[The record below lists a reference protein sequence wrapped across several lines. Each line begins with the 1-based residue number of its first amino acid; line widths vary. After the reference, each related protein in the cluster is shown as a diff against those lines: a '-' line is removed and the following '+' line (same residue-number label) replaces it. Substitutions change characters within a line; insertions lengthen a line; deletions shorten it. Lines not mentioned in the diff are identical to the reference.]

1 MCDECDEPQPRYVAY
16 FGKAGGKV
24 WQPRQNAASTPCC
37 DDRTSMRANKTRFMC
52 DDLRQATER
61 EKN

>member
-1 MCDECDEPQPRYVAY
+1 MCDECDESQPRYVAY

-24 WQPRQNAASTPCC
+24 WQPRQNAASTPCH
-37 DDRTSMRANKTRFMC
+37 DDRPTMRTDATRFMC
-52 DDLRQATER
+52 DDLNQAAAR

>member
-1 MCDECDEPQPRYVAY
+1 MCDECDESQPRYVAY

-24 WQPRQNAASTPCC
+24 WQPRQIAASTPCY
-37 DDRTSMRANKTRFMC
+37 DDRPTVQANTTRFMC
-52 DDLRQATER
+52 DDVRRTAER